1 MKFLKTLIKVIA
13 DIVEIYLPCTT
24 FSLMFLAFIIQII
37 SRYLFNYPLAWAF
50 EVTTF
55 CFVWTVLFSAL
66 YAKRTTSH
74 VKFTIFYDH
83 LSSKTQ
89 LWVRICGNALI
100 VFTLIAAFYPS
111 WDYIS
116 FMSYKKSTILNIP
129 YNIVYF
135 PFMIFLTGMI
145 IHFSIDIINDFIC
158 IKKETRLKVKNEH
171 K

>member
-1 MKFLKTLIKVIA
+1 MKKFKPLIKVIA
-13 DIVEIYLPCTT
+13 DFVEIYLPCTT
-24 FSLMFLAFIIQII
+24 FSLMFLAFIVQII

-66 YAKRTTSH
+66 YAKRTASH
-74 VKFTIFYDH
+74 VKFTILYDK

-145 IHFSIDIINDFIC
+145 IRFSIDIITDFRSLKTKTNLKIE
-158 IKKETRLKVKNEH
+158 KEH
-171 K
+171 I